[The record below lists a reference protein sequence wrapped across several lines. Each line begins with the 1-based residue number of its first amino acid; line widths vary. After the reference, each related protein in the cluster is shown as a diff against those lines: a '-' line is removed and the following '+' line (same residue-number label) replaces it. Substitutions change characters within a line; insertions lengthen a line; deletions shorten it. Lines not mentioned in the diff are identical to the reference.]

1 MNEDCRS
8 SQLSKK
14 KKTDED
20 LFFDA
25 VKQSRPRD
33 LIPSPK
39 IFRDRTKFNRNQ
51 ANQETRREI
60 LKEEE

>member
-1 MNEDCRS
+1 M
-8 SQLSKK
+8 SKK

-39 IFRDRTKFNRNQ
+39 IYRDRTKFNRNQ